1 MKTYSPKPEH
11 IVRRWYV
18 IDASG
23 LVLGR
28 LASEVAAILRGK
40 HKPIF
45 APHMDVGDNVI
56 VINAA
61 QIEMTGGKEAK
72 KISYRHSGYPGGIT
86 GTRYDTLLATKP
98 EWVIEKAVRGM
109 LPKNSLGRSMIK
121 KLHVVPGAEHPHQAQ
136 QPVPYTLG
144 QPPVWEGL
152 PEKQP
157 RPTRRASKATTA
169 PTPDKPEA
177 KKPAAKPK
185 TTAKSAAK
193 SPAKKSAAKKSAAK
207 KPTARKTTASSAKKT
222 TAKKTTA
229 KKTTARKS
237 TARRPHQEERR
248 GVVSG
253 HDRREDHHG
262 TPQGSRRA
270 RSAHPRHR
278 ELRHQRPVAGR
289 LLPHAG
295 PPHGRGLGAPPR
307 RDARRTST

>member
-23 LVLGR
+23 HVLGR

-45 APHMDVGDNVI
+45 APHMDTGDNVI
-56 VINAA
+56 VVNAS
-61 QIEMTGGKEAK
+61 QIEMTGGKETK

-86 GTRYDTLLATKP
+86 GTRYDALLASKP

-121 KLHVVPGAEHPHQAQ
+121 KLHVVAGPEHQHQAQ

-144 QPPVWEGL
+144 NPPVWEGL

-157 RPTRRASKATTA
+157 RPTKKATTA
-169 PTPDKPEA
+169 PTPEKPTA

-193 SPAKKSAAKKSAAK
+193 SPVKKSAAK
-207 KPTARKTTASSAKKT
+207 KPTARKTTASAAKS
-222 TAKKTTA
+222 TAKRITA
-229 KKTTARKS
+229 RKTTARKS
-237 TARRPHQEERR
+237 TAQETTGKKDQEE
-248 GVVSG
+248 S
-253 HDRREDHHG
+253 
-262 TPQGSRRA
+262 
-270 RSAHPRHR
+270 
-278 ELRHQRPVAGR
+278 
-289 LLPHAG
+289 
-295 PPHGRGLGAPPR
+295 
-307 RDARRTST
+307 